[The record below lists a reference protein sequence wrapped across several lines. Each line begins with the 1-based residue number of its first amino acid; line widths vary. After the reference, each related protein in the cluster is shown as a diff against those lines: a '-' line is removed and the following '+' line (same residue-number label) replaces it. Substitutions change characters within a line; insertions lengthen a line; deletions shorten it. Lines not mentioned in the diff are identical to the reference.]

1 MAGAGKKKPFGI
13 GNIISIGATV
23 VIIGLL
29 FKIQHWKFASEFIT
43 AGLGTEAVLFFILG
57 LQREDK
63 EVDWVRVYPELS
75 ETFEGELPKSSSRP
89 AVIGAGSS
97 STAALDKMLDDAK
110 IGPELVRSLGDG
122 LRTFGDKVAAISRVT
137 DAGEATI
144 AFTSKIKAA
153 TASYDNLSV
162 SFDKASANLSEL
174 ANSNVDA
181 KAYHEQINKL
191 AKNLGSLNAVY
202 ELELQD
208 SSAHLKSMN
217 KFYQNLSLTM
227 NNFNES
233 LDDSKQFKDEVGRLA
248 KNLGA
253 LNAIYGN
260 MLTAMNHSHVL
271 TNNK

>member
-1 MAGAGKKKPFGI
+1 MAGKKKPFGI

-29 FKIQHWKFASEFIT
+29 FKIQHWKYASEFIT
-43 AGLGTEAVLFFILG
+43 AGLSTEAVLFFILG
-57 LQREDK
+57 LQRDDK
-63 EVDWVRVYPELS
+63 DVDWVRVYPELN
-75 ETFEGELPKSSSRP
+75 EDYQGELPKSSFSG
-89 AVIGAGSS
+89 AIGSGSS

-144 AFTSKIKAA
+144 AFTSKVKAA
-153 TASYDNLSV
+153 TASYENLSV

-174 ANSNVDA
+174 ADSNVDA

-260 MLTAMNHSHVL
+260 MLTAMNQPRV
-271 TNNK
+271 N